1 MHFCTNFLSLP
12 RCGQEDGR
20 GEGGSRPGGHRDQ
33 PARPGPVLA
42 RLIAAAASRVKG
54 RVEGSVMRSGRPCP
68 ACRAGPAARLRRPP
82 QPHLAAL
89 PPRRNPHGKG
99 RASVRGKPATVH
111 AASAAASA
119 VELCWR
125 LRLCVYRG
133 RLTGGCCGG
142 GHSESRVTPSHS
154 ARLRRPPLPPP
165 RQAAPLGLRQ
175 GIAATP

>member
-1 MHFCTNFLSLP
+1 MT
-12 RCGQEDGR
+12 
-20 GEGGSRPGGHRDQ
+20 SRPG
-33 PARPGPVLA
+33 PARCW
-42 RLIAAAASRVKG
+42 RASSLQQQAELKG
-54 RVEGSVMRSGRPCP
+54 GGVEGSVMRSGRPCP